1 MFVGFSCLVQVSFN
15 ETISDVMADSDAVR
29 AAFGRFDLDQSGSIS
44 REELSKILKGLDGSW
59 SDEAIDDLLCQADAS
74 GDGELQIDEF
84 LKWIFAEDKEL
95 GAAYIGKFIYT
106 VSNCSKGKLNGD
118 YVQQPVNFN
127 GRPAFM
133 CPENGLFMS
142 YDKQK
147 QQWAILTGPADPPLC
162 RLKTQR
168 SPHIATGKWS
178 LWKEDE
184 KIWAKQTSMSC
195 VFKQSPEEVEEAC
208 AKAPEIIHH
217 ICRGE
222 GESLGL
228 FKKQKETCSSRPIY
242 FNEKT
247 GMYISYMKVRQQWKV
262 SFEPN
267 EGSPGQCYSEL
278 SQHYNPMLTPWKS
291 KGDIGIWGIPSPSSC
306 DALPEGWKDSDF
318 PPNEESIGDISKSRC
333 AVKRVKQTG
342 EEKQVVWERALKL
355 SKERTVCYEPVLFGD
370 ITPADALQGA
380 VGNCWMIAALAQL
393 AEFPSYIKEH
403 IFVTKEVSLEGKYEI
418 RLFDFGLNDWTSIQV
433 DDYLPCFGGSG
444 SSSQTDVAFAD
455 LKDGKMWVA
464 LLEKAIA
471 KKFGGY
477 AKINGG
483 VSEQVYAL
491 LTGCDNHIHVGPR
504 YTPDKP
510 QWKVIAKEGIAVR
523 NERNEEIGRLK
534 EGAQIQDVS
543 GNLLFV
549 IAKQTT

>member
-1 MFVGFSCLVQVSFN
+1 M
-15 ETISDVMADSDAVR
+15 
-29 AAFGRFDLDQSGSIS
+29 
-44 REELSKILKGLDGSW
+44 DGSW

-118 YVQQPVNFN
+118 YVQRPVNFN
-127 GRPAFM
+127 GRPVFM
-133 CPENGLFMS
+133 CPENGLFMC

-168 SPHIATGKWS
+168 SPHIATGTWS

-291 KGDIGIWGIPSPSSC
+291 KGDIGYIGIWGIPSPSSC
-306 DALPEGWKDSDF
+306 ALPEGWKDSEF
-318 PPNEESIGDISKSRC
+318 PPNEESIGDFSKSRC

-393 AEFPSYIKEH
+393 AEFPGYIKEH

-433 DDYLPCFGGSG
+433 DDYLPCFSGS

-483 VSEQVYAL
+483 ISELCSAHGL
-491 LTGCDNHIHVGPR
+491 
-504 YTPDKP
+504 
-510 QWKVIAKEGIAVR
+510 
-523 NERNEEIGRLK
+523 
-534 EGAQIQDVS
+534 
-543 GNLLFV
+543 
-549 IAKQTT
+549 